1 MVVCPDTSVRS
12 NEAMAQV
19 SQIILA
25 IMSSE
30 LKLPESHE
38 KLSDETAGLKLKLG
52 LQTECTTNVKL
63 LKWQRRR
70 YISLAGRVLP
80 GFVPS
85 MTRAAISKP
94 ATGVRPRMN
103 MVSSSWKRFQN
114 QDLQPLP
121 SSAVPMSKLSMM

>member
-1 MVVCPDTSVRS
+1 MVVCPDTLVRS

-30 LKLPESHE
+30 L
-38 KLSDETAGLKLKLG
+38 SDETAGLKLKLG
-52 LQTECTTNVKL
+52 LQTECTTDVKL
-63 LKWQRRR
+63 LRWQRRR

-80 GFVPS
+80 GFVPR